1 MDGATD
7 VGQPLPRRDRL
18 KQLRAFCEAVRLES
32 ISGAARA
39 VHSSQPA
46 VSEQLRAL
54 EGELGAALLLRRGSG
69 VVPTR
74 AGSELYRIARPLVE
88 GLLRVP
94 AFFDEQYHGMLPEV
108 LRIGVGEVSGG
119 SVLPGFV
126 KRFQARNPQIRIELR
141 SGTGHERLEWLR
153 DFTLDLVAVAI
164 HPVPDD
170 IAFHPLV
177 ETDAVIVT
185 PKGHP
190 LAGHDRVTAG
200 ELSRWPMVAPPAG
213 RSVRQFLEVGLAL
226 SGARPRVAL
235 EVEDWGSMLNHV
247 AAGVG
252 IALVPEVC
260 VAAHEPV
267 CVVRLA
273 HRFRLRT
280 YGLAL
285 RRDGLASLAAHR
297 FVEMAVAERAGG
309 GDAG

>member
-1 MDGATD
+1 MDPVRGAD
-7 VGQPLPRRDRL
+7 RSPVRRDRL
-18 KQLRAFCEAVRLES
+18 KQLRAFCEAVRFQS

-46 VSEQLRAL
+46 VSVQISAL
-54 EGELGAALLLRRGSG
+54 EEEFGSALLLRREAG

-74 AGSELYRIARPLVE
+74 VGEALYRIARPLVE

-94 AFFDEQYHGMLPEV
+94 ALFDEHYHGTLSEV
-108 LRIGVGEVSGG
+108 LRIGAGEVSGG
-119 SVLPGFV
+119 SMLPGLV
-126 KRFQARNPQIRIELR
+126 KRFQARYPAVRIEVR
-141 SGTGHERLEWLR
+141 TGTGRERLDWLR
-153 DFTLDLVAVAI
+153 AFELDLVATAI
-164 HPVPDD
+164 YPVPGD

-177 ETDAVIVT
+177 ETDMVVVT

-190 LAGHDRVTAG
+190 LVGRDGVTAG
-200 ELSRWPMVAPPAG
+200 ELSRWPMVAQPAG
-213 RSVRQFLEVGLAL
+213 RFVRQFLEVGFAL
-226 SGARPRVAL
+226 SGARLRIVL

-252 IALVPEVC
+252 IALVPDVC

-273 HRFRLRT
+273 HRLRLRT

-285 RRDGLASLAAHR
+285 RRDGLATLAAHR

-309 GDAG
+309 DGAG